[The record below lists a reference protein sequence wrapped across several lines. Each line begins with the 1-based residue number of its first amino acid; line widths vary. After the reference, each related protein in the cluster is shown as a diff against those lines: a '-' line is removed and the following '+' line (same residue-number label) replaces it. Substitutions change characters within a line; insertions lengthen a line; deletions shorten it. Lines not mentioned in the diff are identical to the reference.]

1 MSNFASGK
9 KAQAISDRSGMA
21 FPYNEMV
28 KEWNGSFVHI
38 SEFEEKHPQLEP
50 QPHKADAQAL
60 RDARSDRT
68 ETAVP
73 NLLQTNSF
81 KTGSASSSTITVTEK
96 THGRSSDDTVR
107 FYGAVGFDG
116 ITAANI
122 NLAAG
127 YTITVVDT
135 DSYTFTVSTDTATT
149 GNINGG
155 GFRSYAGPA
164 TIVA

>member
-9 KAQAISDRSGMA
+9 KAKAISDRSGMA
-21 FPYNEMV
+21 FPYNEML
-28 KEWNGSFVHI
+28 KEWNGSFVHT
-38 SEFEEKHPQLEP
+38 SEFEAKHPQLEP

-60 RDARSDRT
+60 RDARTDRT
-68 ETAVP
+68 ETAAP
-73 NLLQTNSF
+73 NLLKTDSF

-107 FYGAVGFDG
+107 FYGAVSFDG
-116 ITAANI
+116 ITAT
-122 NLAAG
+122 NLNKTAG

>member
-1 MSNFASGK
+1 MSNFSIGK
-9 KAQAISDRSGMA
+9 KAKAISDRSGMA
-21 FPYNEMV
+21 FPYQEMV

-38 SEFEEKHPQLEP
+38 SEFEAKHPQIEKKD
-50 QPHKADAQAL
+50 HKVDAQAL
-60 RDARSDRT
+60 RDARTDRT

-73 NLLQTNSF
+73 NLLKNNSF
-81 KTGSASSSTITVTEK
+81 KTGSSSSAVITVTEVS
-96 THGRSSDDTVR
+96 HGRSSSDTVR
-107 FYGAVGFDG
+107 FYDATSFDG
-116 ITAANI
+116 ITSTNI
-122 NLAAG
+122 NKAAG

-135 DSYTFTVSTDTATT
+135 DTYTFSVDTDTATT

>member
-9 KAQAISDRSGMA
+9 KAKAISDRSGMA
-21 FPYNEMV
+21 FPYNEML
-28 KEWNGSFVHI
+28 KEWNGSFVHT
-38 SEFEEKHPQLEP
+38 SEFEAKHPQLEP

-60 RDARSDRT
+60 RDARTDRT
-68 ETAVP
+68 ETAAP
-73 NLLQTNSF
+73 NLLKTDSF

-107 FYGAVGFDG
+107 FYDAVGFDG